1 MENLMT
7 QVRIEAGG
15 GGYSDSGVGSFSSFQ
30 RRIEFHPARKPFSGI
45 SSGGG
50 DGGGGDFKLE
60 TLNPGASDH
69 ARSGSGTSQG
79 HQSGKKAD
87 GSELWDNGLD
97 PELSFGI
104 TFRRIG
110 AGLENLGNTCFL
122 NSVLQCLTYTE
133 PLAAYL
139 QSGKHQNSCHIAGF
153 CALCAIQKHVSRA
166 LQAPGRIL
174 APKDLVLNLRC
185 ISRNFRISRQE
196 DAHEYMVNLLESM
209 HKCCLPSGVPSESPG
224 AYDKSLVH
232 KIFGGR
238 LRSQVKCMQCSYC
251 SNKFDPFLDLSLEIA
266 KADSVYK
273 ALTNFTAAELLD
285 GGEKQYQCQRCKQK
299 VRALKQLTVH
309 KAPYVL
315 TVHLKRFRAHDPGQ
329 KIDKKVQFGSTLDMK
344 PFVSGSYEGDL
355 KYTLYGVL
363 VHHGWSTH
371 SGHYYCFVRTS
382 SGMWYSLDD
391 NRVVQVNERSVLEQK
406 AYMLFYVRDR
416 KNVVPKKPVDIVH
429 KENLKANV
437 IGNNTSS
444 ILSQQ
449 SKGRPQS
456 CPTEN
461 RIYGADS
468 SASSRQKGA
477 VISGLSKE
485 TPVKEASSQPTN
497 ERILVER
504 CVSKKDPLLGPSS
517 STSVLKVSSE
527 ILSVPNPSQGES
539 LQPSAPS
546 VNSNGFTSNIGNTTA
561 GSNSN
566 ENGSS
571 KNDLEVSVPTL
582 SHCNR
587 PQYSATNKLVTKDT
601 SQKINPI
608 SNGGG
613 SSVTVSR
620 DIGDRILEGVS
631 KTAPSEESSYKM
643 SESVYPMKSPN
654 KPSFENIRVGDNSN
668 DCVSENS
675 LNEKAGDNSKNM
687 GPESVEPSIP
697 LMMTN
702 KSLHVN
708 VPDCA
713 AQRKFKKK
721 PHKCQTRNIYIGL
734 KFFKASVVL
743 RKKKK
748 HKKSKLRTLDPQNL
762 IAELLMDKDGI
773 SSDPGPSKSEK
784 CRSISLNS
792 SHCRKKSA
800 KGAAQKKVKICN
812 GNSLVNGINGD
823 LRDRVYQNG
832 AVLATDEHSQKCA
845 SPILEVNRQEAV
857 EPSCS
862 NDCKKDVLQ
871 EGMNKLTRG
880 LEETTIARW
889 DGIELNP
896 QISALNGTN
905 SFSIGYVPDE
915 WDEEYDRGKRKKL
928 RQNNHIFGGSNPF
941 QEIAAKKTQI
951 KKAKLEHNSSGNR
964 PFRI

>member
-7 QVRIEAGG
+7 QVKIEAGG
-15 GGYSDSGVGSFSSFQ
+15 GGYSDSVVGSFSSFQ
-30 RRIEFHPARKPFSGI
+30 RRIEFHPARKPLFGL

-50 DGGGGDFKLE
+50 GGARDFKLE
-60 TLNPGASDH
+60 TLNPGTSDP
-69 ARSGSGTSQG
+69 ARTGSSTG
-79 HQSGKKAD
+79 QSGKKPD
-87 GSELWDNGLD
+87 GSELWDSGLD

-166 LQAPGRIL
+166 LQATGRIV

-224 AYDKSLVH
+224 AYEKSLVH

-251 SNKFDPFLDLSLEIA
+251 SNKFDPFLDLSLEII
-266 KADSVYK
+266 KAESVYK
-273 ALTNFTAAELLD
+273 ALTNFTAAEMLD

-329 KIDKKVQFGSTLDMK
+329 KIDKKVQFGATLDMK

-416 KNVVPKKPVDIVH
+416 KNIAPIKPIDVVH

-437 IGNNTSS
+437 IGNKTSS
-444 ILSQQ
+444 FLSQQ
-449 SKGRPQS
+449 SKGHPQS
-456 CPTEN
+456 CPTEKRLN
-461 RIYGADS
+461 
-468 SASSRQKGA
+468 GA
-477 VISGLSKE
+477 VNSGLSKE
-485 TPVKEASSQPTN
+485 TPVKEASSLPTN
-497 ERILVER
+497 ERILLE
-504 CVSKKDPLLGPSS
+504 CSVSKKDPLIGPSS
-517 STSVLKVSSE
+517 STPVLKVQSE
-527 ILSVPNPSQGES
+527 TLSVLNPDQGER
-539 LQPSAPS
+539 LRPSAPS
-546 VNSNGFTSNIGNTTA
+546 MNSKGDILNIGNTATTA
-561 GSNSN
+561 ASISQSNGI
-566 ENGSS
+566 GSS
-571 KNDLEVSVPTL
+571 KDNSEVSLPIL
-582 SHCNR
+582 SHCNGS
-587 PQYSATNKLVTKDT
+587 QNSSTNKVVTKVI
-601 SQKINPI
+601 SQKINPV
-608 SNGGG
+608 SNGA
-613 SSVTVSR
+613 SSVALPR
-620 DIGDRILEGVS
+620 DIGDKTLEGVS
-631 KTAPSEESSYKM
+631 ITTSGESSDKM
-643 SESVYPMKSPN
+643 SESMHSMKSPIQ
-654 KPSFENIRVGDNSN
+654 PSCENIQNSN
-668 DCVSENS
+668 NYVSGNS
-675 LNEKAGDNSKNM
+675 PSEKAGDNSKKM
-687 GPESVEPSIP
+687 GPELVERSIP

-702 KSLHVN
+702 KSVHIKD
-708 VPDCA
+708 PDCA
-713 AQRKFKKK
+713 GQRKLKKK
-721 PHKCQTRNIYIGL
+721 LRKCKIRNIYIGL
-734 KFFKASVVL
+734 KFFKASIVL

-748 HKKSKLRTLDPQNL
+748 HKKSKLCTLDPQNP
-762 IAELLMDKDGI
+762 IAELLLDKDNI
-773 SSDPGPSKSEK
+773 SSDPGPSKCEYS
-784 CRSISLNS
+784 SSVSLSS
-792 SHCRKKSA
+792 SHSKKKAA
-800 KGAAQKKVKICN
+800 KDVTRNTVKNCN
-812 GNSLVNGINGD
+812 GNSLMNGIIGELRDRVCQNGE

-832 AVLATDEHSQKCA
+832 ALLATE
-845 SPILEVNRQEAV
+845 NRQETV

-889 DGIELNP
+889 DGIELHP
-896 QISALNGTN
+896 QSLALNGTA

-928 RQNNHIFGGSNPF
+928 RENKHSFGGSNPF
-941 QEIAAKKTQI
+941 QEIAAKKTQL
-951 KKAKLEHNSSGNR
+951 KKAKLEHTMSGNR